1 MKFLER
7 YLLRRPQRYQITES
21 IQTHGQ
27 WKYVTD
33 SMGILGVRTGD
44 RAVPLSENKVKYQ
57 EVVERFLAEPVPDTA
72 LFGELPDLWRF
83 LDNIVRLRCS
93 PCGGL
98 GVYASWETGEL
109 VEGTEF
115 TCADCDGRGW
125 GFGATFTDSNPVSVA
140 DLPIDHSRLAYWLP
154 TELADM
160 DESCRV
166 FASSI
171 LPAVVV
177 TSARWRVVCMGIAR
191 DRAPARYRSY
201 LPGSGVWN
209 SYRHDPDARAAG
221 TDWAIEQGADGF
233 DVFGSR
239 VWEGRTWE

>member
-1 MKFLER
+1 VNFLER
-7 YLLRRPQRYQITES
+7 YMLRPPQRYQITES
-21 IQTHGQ
+21 IQTHGE

-33 SMGILGVRTGD
+33 STSILGVRTGD
-44 RAVPLSENKVKYQ
+44 RAVQLSENKVKYQ
-57 EVVERFLAEPVPDTA
+57 SVVERFLDEPVPDTA
-72 LFGELPDLWRF
+72 LLGTLPDLWRF
-83 LDNIVRLRCS
+83 LDHIVRLPCT
-93 PCGGL
+93 PCGGR
-98 GVYASWETGEL
+98 GVYASWETGEM

-125 GFGATFTDSNPVSVA
+125 DFGTPFADPDLVSIA
-140 DLPIDHSRLAYWLP
+140 GLPIDHSRLAYWLP

-160 DESCRV
+160 GESCRV

-177 TSARWRVVCMGIAR
+177 TSDRWRVVCMGVAR
-191 DRAPARYRSY
+191 DLAPARYRSY

-221 TDWAIEQGADGF
+221 TDWAIEHGADGF
-233 DVFGSR
+233 DVFGPR
-239 VWEGRTWE
+239 VWEE